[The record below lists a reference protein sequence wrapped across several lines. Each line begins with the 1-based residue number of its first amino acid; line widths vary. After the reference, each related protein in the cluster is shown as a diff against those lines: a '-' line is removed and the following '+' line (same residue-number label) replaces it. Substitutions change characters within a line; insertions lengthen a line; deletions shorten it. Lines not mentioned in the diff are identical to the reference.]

1 LDPIAIIVMRQR
13 EKRNKTKLNEER
25 GDKGDE
31 RRRKER

>member
-1 LDPIAIIVMRQR
+1 MRQR

-31 RRRKER
+31 RRGKETKSEG